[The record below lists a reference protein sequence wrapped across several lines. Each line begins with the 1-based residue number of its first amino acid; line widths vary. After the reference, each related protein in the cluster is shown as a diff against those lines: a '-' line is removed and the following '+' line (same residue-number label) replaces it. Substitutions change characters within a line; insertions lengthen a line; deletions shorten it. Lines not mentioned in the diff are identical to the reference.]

1 MKHILSKAD
10 IALFILIIVAA
21 AAGMLFLAGSGGG
34 STAVIRVDGREYR
47 EVDLS
52 VDQSFYIG
60 NVKIEI
66 RDGAIAFIESDC
78 PHKEC
83 IKSGWLKAP
92 GTSAACLP
100 NRISITVEGESG
112 VDAIAE

>member
-10 IALFILIIVAA
+10 IALFIIIVIIAI
-21 AAGMLFLAGSGGG
+21 AGIVLLSGSGGG
-34 STAVIRVDGREYR
+34 STAIVRVDGRVER
-47 EVDLS
+47 QVDLS

-60 NVKIEI
+60 SVRIEVKG
-66 RDGAIAFIESDC
+66 GAIAFIESNC

-83 IKSGWLKAP
+83 IKAGWLKVP
-92 GTSAACLP
+92 GASAACLP
-100 NRISITVEGESG
+100 NRISVTVLGESG